1 MKKNYKGLLVI
12 IGLALIVLIALA
24 IADEPAE
31 DMDEV
36 YMSNSVNV
44 EMGINGSD
52 NASASTVS
60 DVTAEEEGI
69 AAEETADNEMQLENP
84 VTEPEASEAKDE
96 SAIDEVSVCAVP
108 DAGTAEEPVDELTE
122 EPAEATEKSVD
133 AATAELEEAGAGD
146 VLPTEDKEER
156 PFEYLRDEDGNLVLD
171 EKGMPIPLADE
182 GYAIIATYEMD
193 EDGNLV
199 LDENGAPVV
208 IDYEVRYINLD
219 VRIELIILDEDGI
232 LTYGSNVRLQAI
244 VENAPEGVE
253 LNYEWYNSADWE
265 HPLPVDGDRYDFV
278 VDHDNAMYS
287 WRVDVWF

>member
-12 IGLALIVLIALA
+12 IGLALVVLIALA
-24 IADEPAE
+24 MADEPAE

-84 VTEPEASEAKDE
+84 VTEPEASEAADE

-122 EPAEATEKSVD
+122 EPAEVTEKSVD

-146 VLPTEDKEER
+146 VLPTEDKEES
-156 PFEYLRDEDGNLVLD
+156 PFDYLRDEDGNLVLD
-171 EKGMPIPLADE
+171 EKGMPIPLAEE

-199 LDENGAPVV
+199 LDENGDPVV

-244 VENAPEGVE
+244 VENSPEGVE

-265 HPLPVDGDRYDFV
+265 HPLPVYGDSYDFV